1 MLAPRKGASF
11 SVLNFSL
18 YYWGTLCQHL
28 IFLVFSVPLEIDAS
42 NGPLPSDGV
51 LGHGERGNHAFLH
64 PEEFRIIH

>member
-1 MLAPRKGASF
+1 M
-11 SVLNFSL
+11 
-18 YYWGTLCQHL
+18 HL
-28 IFLVFSVPLEIDAS
+28 QCIEFLIILSGYIMTTFVFHFFFVPLDIDAS